1 MTPERIHYTGP
12 DALAVLTRVR
22 ASGLRARLAT
32 VAPGVLAVLVTPGPD
47 TLAAILAD
55 TTAAPAVFVPCA
67 MGAP

>member
-1 MTPERIHYTGP
+1 MTPERLHYTGP

-55 TTAAPAVFVPCA
+55 MTPHPAVFVPCA
-67 MGAP
+67 AGSI

>member
-1 MTPERIHYTGP
+1 MTERLHYTSP
-12 DALAVLTRVR
+12 DAPAVLTRVR

-55 TTAAPAVFVPCA
+55 RTPAPAVFAPCA
-67 MGAP
+67 VGAP